1 MSQIFIGVGSN
12 LDREKNIA
20 SCISRLRSNYES
32 FSMSP
37 IYETS
42 SMGFTGPNFYNL
54 VCKFETNEKLQE
66 LKMSLNKI
74 EMDHG
79 RTHGETKFSSR
90 TLDIDIL
97 YYDSLVME
105 IDNIK
110 GPRDE
115 IIRYDFVLRPL
126 VDLAP
131 DFIHPKEKRTNQ
143 EILNTYDI
151 EKLIVNTV
159 NIDM

>member
-1 MSQIFIGVGSN
+1 MSQIFIGIGSN
-12 LDREKNIA
+12 VDREQNIA
-20 SCISRLRSNYES
+20 SCINRLRSNYES

-37 IYETS
+37 VYETS
-42 SMGFTGPNFYNL
+42 SMGFSGPNFYNL

-66 LKMSLNKI
+66 LKTNLTKI

-97 YYDSLVME
+97 YYDSLVIE
-105 IDNIK
+105 VDNITV
-110 GPRDE
+110 PRDE

-126 VDLAP
+126 VDIAP
-131 DFIHPKEKRTNQ
+131 EFIHPKEKLTNQ
-143 EILNTYDI
+143 QILNTYDI
-151 EKLIVNTV
+151 EKLIINTV
-159 NIDM
+159 NINL

>member
-12 LDREKNIA
+12 VDRERNIT
-20 SCISRLRSNYES
+20 SCISKLKGSYQS

-37 IYETS
+37 IYETE
-42 SMGFTGPNFYNL
+42 SMGFSGPNFYNL
-54 VCKFETNEKLQE
+54 VCKFETDEKLLD
-66 LKMSLNKI
+66 LKLNLNNI
-74 EMDHG
+74 EMVHG

-97 YYDSLVME
+97 YYDSLVIE
-105 IDNIK
+105 TDNITV
-110 GPRDE
+110 PRDE

-126 VDLAP
+126 VDIAP
-131 DFIHPKEKRTNQ
+131 DFIHPKEKLTNQ

-151 EKLIVNTV
+151 EKLIINTV
-159 NIDM
+159 KIEI

>member
-12 LDREKNIA
+12 VDREKNIA
-20 SCISRLRSNYES
+20 SCINKLKEIYES
-32 FSMSP
+32 LSISP
-37 IYETS
+37 IYETA
-42 SMGFTGPNFYNL
+42 SMGFSGPNFYNL
-54 VCKFETNEKLQE
+54 VCKFETDEKLHD
-66 LKMSLNKI
+66 LKLNLNKI
-74 EMDHG
+74 EIAHG

-105 IDNIK
+105 TDNITV
-110 GPRDE
+110 PRSE

-126 VDLAP
+126 VDIAP
-131 DFIHPKEKRTNQ
+131 DFMHPKEKLTNQ

-151 EKLIVNTV
+151 EKLIINTV
-159 NIDM
+159 NIEI

>member
-12 LDREKNIA
+12 VDREKNIT
-20 SCISRLRSNYES
+20 SCIIRLRENYDN

-42 SMGFTGPNFYNL
+42 SMGFSGPNFYNL
-54 VCKFETNEKLQE
+54 VCKFETSEKLQE
-66 LKMSLNKI
+66 LKLNLNKI

-97 YYDSLVME
+97 YYDSMIIEV
-105 IDNIK
+105 DNITV
-110 GPRDE
+110 PRDE
-115 IIRYDFVLRPL
+115 ITRYDFVLRPL
-126 VDLAP
+126 VDIAP
-131 DFIHPKEKRTNQ
+131 NFIHPKEKLTHQ

-151 EKLIVNTV
+151 KELIINTV
-159 NIDM
+159 NIKI

>member
-12 LDREKNIA
+12 VDREKNIA
-20 SCISRLRSNYES
+20 SCINKLKEIYES
-32 FSMSP
+32 LSISP
-37 IYETS
+37 IYETT
-42 SMGFTGPNFYNL
+42 SMGFSGPNFYNL
-54 VCKFETNEKLQE
+54 VCKFETDEKLHD
-66 LKMSLNKI
+66 LKLNLNKI
-74 EMDHG
+74 EIAHG

-105 IDNIK
+105 TDNITV
-110 GPRDE
+110 PRSE

-126 VDLAP
+126 VDIAP
-131 DFIHPKEKRTNQ
+131 DFMHPKEKLTNQ

-151 EKLIVNTV
+151 EKLIINTV
-159 NIDM
+159 NIEI